1 MLRRIILTA
10 ILVVVTAVCAFAQM
24 SDSQVLEFYAREIK
38 AGTSQS
44 QIVTKLIQRGVK
56 VDQIRRL
63 RDQYGAQMNGQS
75 QTKKNTST
83 GNNVST
89 LRRNNEPATTSSQQY
104 VTGKQTET
112 GIHPTNRQYTQGD
125 IWIDDNMQSNMQPN
139 MQPNMEPNMEPN
151 MQSNMQYNMQSN
163 MQYNMPPNMQYN
175 MQPGVNQ
182 GYYPYFQDVDLDK
195 VKKVFGRDIFNQ
207 RALSF
212 EPNMNIATPENY
224 VLGPGDQVII
234 DIYGASQKNLQL
246 EVSPE
251 GTVTVPD
258 YGPIQIGGMSV
269 AAANA
274 KIRRSL
280 GSRYS
285 SSEIKLTVGQTRTIL
300 VNVMGEVRLPGTY
313 TLSAFATVFHALYLA
328 GGINDLGTLR
338 NIRVYRGGRLITVVD
353 IYEYIL
359 NGRLAGNIRLQE
371 NDVIQVGVYDCL
383 VDVAGNV
390 KRPMS
395 YEMRRSESVGT
406 LIKYAGGF
414 SGDAYKK
421 AVRLIRKTGEKYAV
435 YTVDE
440 FDMNSFRVDDGDS
453 ITVDGIL
460 DRYDNMVEIKGA
472 VFRPG
477 KYQLGKGI
485 TSVRSLIQ
493 QAEGVTE
500 EAFTAH
506 AILHR
511 MKSDRTL
518 EAIPVDVQGIMQGT
532 VADQPL
538 RNEDVLFIPT
548 KSDRISDRTL
558 TIGGEV
564 FSPGIYQYAANTT
577 IEDLIMQAGGLTD
590 AASTAKV
597 DVSRRIVDPKATT
610 SSKEISKTFTFSIKD
625 GFVVDGSDRFTLEP
639 YDVVQVRRS
648 PGFQTPRMITV
659 SGEVMFEGSYTLIT
673 KNQRL
678 SDAVNA
684 AGGVTDQAYVRG
696 ARLERQMDDDEKAR
710 RDFLL
715 HQLRMQSDDKD
726 TININQ
732 LQLGDTYSVG
742 IHLDEALAHPGSD
755 ADIQIRE
762 GDRLVVPEYNGVV
775 KISGDVMFPNT
786 VAYQAGKDYKWY
798 VNQAGGFGNRA
809 RKGRTWI
816 VYQNGTMSKVGRGVK
831 VEPGCEIVVPSKP
844 KRDGSRLTQWL
855 TLGTSVTS
863 MAAMIATLANAL
875 K

>member
-1 MLRRIILTA
+1 MLRRILLTVV
-10 ILVVVTAVCAFAQM
+10 LGVVTAVGAFAQM
-24 SDSQVLEFYAREIK
+24 TDSQVMEFYARESK
-38 AGTSQS
+38 AGTSPS
-44 QIVTKLIQRGVK
+44 QIVTMLIQRGVK
-56 VDQIRRL
+56 VEQIRRL
-63 RDQYGAQMNGQS
+63 RDQYGSQMNGQAQS
-75 QTKKNTST
+75 RTKT
-83 GNNVST
+83 GTGT
-89 LRRNNEPATTSSQQY
+89 LRRNNEPDQTTGQQY
-104 VTGKQTET
+104 VTGRQTET
-112 GIHPTNRQYTQGD
+112 DASPTDRQLTQGD
-125 IWIDDNMQSNMQPN
+125 VWTEDNRQSKMQPN
-139 MQPNMEPNMEPN
+139 
-151 MQSNMQYNMQSN
+151 
-163 MQYNMPPNMQYN
+163 
-175 MQPGVNQ
+175 
-182 GYYPYFQDVDLDK
+182 LLK
-195 VKKVFGRDIFNQ
+195 RVFGRDIFNQ
-207 RALSF
+207 RGLSF

-224 VLGPGDQVII
+224 VLGPGDEVII
-234 DIYGASQKNLQL
+234 DIYGASQKTLQL
-246 EVSPE
+246 TVSPE

-258 YGPIQIGGMSV
+258 YGPIQVGGMSV
-269 AAANA
+269 GAANT
-274 KIRRSL
+274 KVRRSL
-280 GSRYS
+280 GARYS
-285 SSEIKLTVGQTRTIL
+285 SSEVKLTVGQTRTIL
-300 VNVMGEVRLPGTY
+300 VNVMGEVRTPGTY

-328 GGINDLGTLR
+328 GGISDLGTLR
-338 NIRVYRGGRLITVVD
+338 NIKVYRGGRLITIVD
-353 IYEYIL
+353 IYDYIL
-359 NGRLAGNIRLQE
+359 NGRLAGNVRLQE

-383 VDVAGNV
+383 VDIAGNI
-390 KRPMS
+390 KRPMA
-395 YEMRRSESVGT
+395 YEMRRNESVGT

-414 SGDAYKK
+414 TGDAYKK

-440 FDMNSFRVDDGDS
+440 FELNSFRVDDGDS
-453 ITVDGIL
+453 ITIDGIL

-477 KYQLGKGI
+477 KYQLGQGI

-500 EAFTAH
+500 DAFVAH

-518 EAIPVDVQGIMQGT
+518 EVIPVDVQGIMQGT
-532 VADQPL
+532 TADIPL

-548 KSDRISDRTL
+548 QAERVSDRTL

-610 SSKEISKTFTFSIKD
+610 SSKEISKTYTFSIKD

-659 SGEVMFEGSYTLIT
+659 SGEVMFEGSYALVT

-678 SDAVNA
+678 SDAVKA
-684 AGGVTDQAYVRG
+684 AGGVTDEAYVRG
-696 ARLERQMDDDEKAR
+696 ARLERHMDDDEKAR

-715 HQLRMQSDDKD
+715 HQLRQQSDEKD
-726 TININQ
+726 TVKINQ

-762 GDRLVVPEYNGVV
+762 GDRLIVPEYNGVV

-786 VAYQAGKDYKWY
+786 VAYQEGKDYKWY

-809 RKGRTWI
+809 RKNRTWI

-844 KRDGSRLTQWL
+844 RRDGSKWTQWL
-855 TLGTSVTS
+855 SIGTSMTS
-863 MAAMIATLANAL
+863 MAAMVATIANVL
-875 K
+875 KK